1 MSILEVRDV
10 HTFYGTSHILF
21 GISMAVDEGELVSL
35 LGRNGAGK
43 TTTLRSIMGLTP
55 IHTGSIKFRGEEIGK
70 KPPYWVA
77 KQGIGYVPDERLIF
91 PDLTVW
97 ENLDIASRKPKR
109 REKEWTKER
118 VYQLFPVLKE
128 METRLGG
135 ALSGGQQQ
143 MLTLSRT
150 LMTNPL
156 MLLLDE
162 PAEGLAPLVVMMLS
176 EKIEGL
182 KEQGM
187 SILLSEQ
194 NVKFAMKLSD
204 RAYVIE
210 KGSIRYQGR
219 ITELEG
225 NVEVKRKY
233 LMV

>member
-1 MSILEVRDV
+1 MSILEVNEI

-21 GISMAVDEGELVSL
+21 GISLAVNEGELVSL

-43 TTTLRSIMGLTP
+43 TTTLRSIMGLTS
-55 IHTGSIKFRGEEIGK
+55 IHHGSIQFRGEEIGR
-70 KPPYWVA
+70 KPAFFIA
-77 KQGIGYVPDERLIF
+77 KRGIGYVPDERLIF

-97 ENLDIASRKPKR
+97 ENLDIASKKPKGR
-109 REKEWTKER
+109 GQEWTKER
-118 VYQLFPVLKE
+118 VYELFPVLKE
-128 METRLGG
+128 MEKRLGG

-143 MLTLSRT
+143 MLTLART

-162 PAEGLAPLVVMMLS
+162 PAEGLAPLVVKMLS
-176 EKIEGL
+176 EKIQGL

-194 NVKFAMKLSD
+194 NVKFAMRLSD

-210 KGSIRYQGR
+210 KGLIRYHGG
-219 ITELEG
+219 IKELEE

>member
-1 MSILEVRDV
+1 MSILEVKEV

-21 GISMAVDEGELVSL
+21 GISMTVEEGELVSL

-43 TTTLRSIMGLTP
+43 TTTLRSIMGLTSV
-55 IHTGSIKFRGEEIGK
+55 HTGSIRFRGEEIGR
-70 KPPYWVA
+70 KPAYFIA

-109 REKEWTKER
+109 REQEWTKER
-118 VYQLFPVLKE
+118 VYELFPVLKE
-128 METRLGG
+128 MEKRLGG

-143 MLTLSRT
+143 MLTLART

-162 PAEGLAPLVVMMLS
+162 PAEGLAPLVVKMLS
-176 EKIEGL
+176 EKIQGL

-210 KGSIRYQGR
+210 KGLIRYQGG
-219 ITELEG
+219 ITELEE
-225 NVEVKRKY
+225 NVEVKRRY

>member
-1 MSILEVRDV
+1 MSILEVKDV

-43 TTTLRSIMGLTP
+43 TTTLRSIMGLTSV
-55 IHTGSIKFRGEEIGK
+55 HTGSIKFRGEEIGR
-70 KPPYWVA
+70 KPSYFIA

-109 REKEWTKER
+109 KEQEWTKEK
-118 VYQLFPVLKE
+118 VYELFPVLREIEK
-128 METRLGG
+128 RLGG

-143 MLTLSRT
+143 MLTLART

-162 PAEGLAPLVVMMLS
+162 PAEGLAPLVVKMLS
-176 EKIEGL
+176 EKIQGL

-210 KGSIRYQGR
+210 KGLIRYQGG
-219 ITELEG
+219 IKELEE